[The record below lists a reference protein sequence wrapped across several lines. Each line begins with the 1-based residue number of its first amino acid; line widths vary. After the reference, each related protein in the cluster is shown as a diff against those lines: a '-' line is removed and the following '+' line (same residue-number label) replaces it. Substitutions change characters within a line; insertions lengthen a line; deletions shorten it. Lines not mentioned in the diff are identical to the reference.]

1 VLSDSGL
8 LAVRLLLTFVIVLAV
23 GYGILVLMTFSR
35 YGEEM
40 DQAWKRRIK
49 GWLKERADPVVP
61 PPTSN
66 DPGLYSA
73 SQYQSES
80 YQSPQD
86 GAAYAAD
93 DIARASAPSALPQES
108 SAPTPNLQRQPSDM
122 NVGYDYTPNDAQLYD
137 TLPPSLTLN

>member
-73 SQYQSES
+73 SQYQS
-80 YQSPQD
+80 YQPPQD
-86 GAAYAAD
+86 GAAYAAY